1 MGFQQG
7 TGAQFFFNLFNWPHF
22 FRSHDF
28 GEPLYERMRHQIPIV
43 YEMRSSQTMF
53 VKYIFCKVQYPLP
66 KMLQVSDALRISDIS
81 VPIIIIEV
89 ANPLQ
94 QLECIF
100 CWLYWEDSAACRLL
114 E

>member
-1 MGFQQG
+1 MEL
-7 TGAQFFFNLFNWPHF
+7 GAPIFFNLFNWPHF

-28 GEPLYERMRHQIPIV
+28 GEPLYEWMRHLILFV
-43 YEMRSSQTMF
+43 YKIRSSQTMF
-53 VKYIFCKVQYPLP
+53 AKNLFCTVEYPLP
-66 KMLQVSDALRISDIS
+66 KMLQVSEALRISNIS

-100 CWLYWEDSAACRLL
+100 C
-114 E
+114 